1 MAAKDNAFPQPGN
14 DPNDL
19 LRNDVIDD
27 DWGIPSLTFPAIE
40 DDPSTAVVSPE
51 FETTIPGA
59 EQPSTV
65 PTESLKFDGTA
76 QPVQSAVSDD
86 SNSMAGNRSD
96 ITDLEKLA
104 EDDPE
109 HDPLKTIPASPE
121 KPSPIKKIVVGSVA
135 AVAVIVIIVGGVFV
149 VRAKKEAQ
157 QESAAIAMCEKARSK
172 YSEANEILSKA
183 IRKAETSQKLT
194 DSQVADA
201 STLTKLRQSVKQG
214 EQFGVA
220 SECSTSLAQSV
231 LQSRARSM
239 SKHSNDM
246 KEQAATIIAD
256 VKSVED
262 SKKTLEANQIR
273 DALGQSVSGARTLL
287 DSSAWQ
293 VADNSTRDALS
304 QAIDAAQ
311 KLIDGN
317 SVDAKAMQEASKAIS
332 TASDAVNASMKAAQE
347 AAAAQA
353 QAQRAQAQ
361 QAQQAQQYWNPSRN
375 NGDNGD
381 GNIGSDDN
389 AANAGDAGKEDDGAG
404 AGVNGNGGATSS
416 GSGASA
422 N

>member
-86 SNSMAGNRSD
+86 PNSMAGNRSD

-157 QESAAIAMCEKARSK
+157 QESVAIAMCEKARSK

-214 EQFGVA
+214 EQFGAA

-239 SKHSNDM
+239 NKHSNDM

-262 SKKTLEANQIR
+262 SKKTLEVNQIR
-273 DALGQSVSGARTLL
+273 DALGQSVSGA
-287 DSSAWQ
+287 S
-293 VADNSTRDALS
+293 
-304 QAIDAAQ
+304 
-311 KLIDGN
+311 
-317 SVDAKAMQEASKAIS
+317 
-332 TASDAVNASMKAAQE
+332 
-347 AAAAQA
+347 
-353 QAQRAQAQ
+353 
-361 QAQQAQQYWNPSRN
+361 
-375 NGDNGD
+375 
-381 GNIGSDDN
+381 
-389 AANAGDAGKEDDGAG
+389 
-404 AGVNGNGGATSS
+404 
-416 GSGASA
+416 
-422 N
+422 

>member
-1 MAAKDNAFPQPGN
+1 M
-14 DPNDL
+14 
-19 LRNDVIDD
+19 R
-27 DWGIPSLTFPAIE
+27 
-40 DDPSTAVVSPE
+40 
-51 FETTIPGA
+51 
-59 EQPSTV
+59 
-65 PTESLKFDGTA
+65 
-76 QPVQSAVSDD
+76 
-86 SNSMAGNRSD
+86 
-96 ITDLEKLA
+96 
-104 EDDPE
+104 
-109 HDPLKTIPASPE
+109 
-121 KPSPIKKIVVGSVA
+121 
-135 AVAVIVIIVGGVFV
+135 
-149 VRAKKEAQ
+149 
-157 QESAAIAMCEKARSK
+157 KARSK

-214 EQFGVA
+214 EQFGAA

-239 SKHSNDM
+239 NKHSNDM

-262 SKKTLEANQIR
+262 SKKTLEVNQIR

-317 SVDAKAMQEASKAIS
+317 SVDTKAMQEASKAIS
-332 TASDAVNASMKAAQE
+332 AASDAVNASMRAAQE

-353 QAQRAQAQ
+353 QAQAQRARAQ

-381 GNIGSDDN
+381 DNIGSDDN
-389 AANAGDAGKEDDGAG
+389 AANAGDAGKEDNGAG
-404 AGVNGNGGATSS
+404 VGVNGNGGAASS
-416 GSGASA
+416 GSGAGA

>member
-1 MAAKDNAFPQPGN
+1 M
-14 DPNDL
+14 
-19 LRNDVIDD
+19 
-27 DWGIPSLTFPAIE
+27 
-40 DDPSTAVVSPE
+40 
-51 FETTIPGA
+51 
-59 EQPSTV
+59 

-214 EQFGVA
+214 EQFGAA